1 MYRAFQFCKT
11 EIVHFHLYFP
21 LGKKKKKKHTENN
34 HVLELEFGFKWKNQM
49 L

>member
-21 LGKKKKKKHTENN
+21 LGGKKKKNTENN